1 MVAAVELVKVVQE
14 GWVVGLL
21 QMGLWSGTLEYLK
34 RVREGSGEERRPEIN
49 KETMS
54 CCEKETQPTY
64 VC

>member
-1 MVAAVELVKVVQE
+1 MVKVVQE
-14 GWVVGLL
+14 GWVVGLRA
-21 QMGLWSGTLEYLK
+21 GTLEYLK